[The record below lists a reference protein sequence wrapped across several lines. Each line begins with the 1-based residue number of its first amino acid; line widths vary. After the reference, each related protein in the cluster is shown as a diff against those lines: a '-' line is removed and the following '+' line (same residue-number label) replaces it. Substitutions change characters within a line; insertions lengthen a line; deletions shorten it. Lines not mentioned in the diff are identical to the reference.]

1 MATLTTTVQE
11 SVTINGKSYGN
22 TIEKTHSSIEQVYQQ
37 VVNVDTSVQEL
48 FGFAASEKAG
58 DVAIDKAKYIRFTNL
73 GANFVTIY
81 FSSDSATGSVED
93 IAVLQAQ
100 YEANR
105 LAYDRE
111 MKELKETVKAIFNK
125 LDSIEQALRDK

>member
-1 MATLTTTVQE
+1 MEMLEFIIQWLAAPLAFV
-11 SVTINGKSYGN
+11 VWFLFMKSTKN
-22 TIEKTHSSIEQVYQQ
+22 E
-37 VVNVDTSVQEL
+37 
-48 FGFAASEKAG
+48 
-58 DVAIDKAKYIRFTNL
+58 R
-73 GANFVTIY
+73 
-81 FSSDSATGSVED
+81 D

-100 YEANR
+100 YESNR

>member
-1 MATLTTTVQE
+1 MEMLELIMQWLVAPLAGIVWFLFM
-11 SVTINGKSYGN
+11 KSSKN
-22 TIEKTHSSIEQVYQQ
+22 E
-37 VVNVDTSVQEL
+37 
-48 FGFAASEKAG
+48 
-58 DVAIDKAKYIRFTNL
+58 R
-73 GANFVTIY
+73 
-81 FSSDSATGSVED
+81 D

-125 LDSIEQALRDK
+125 LDSIEQALRDR

>member
-1 MATLTTTVQE
+1 MEMLEFIAQWLATPLAFV
-11 SVTINGKSYGN
+11 VWFLFMKSSKN
-22 TIEKTHSSIEQVYQQ
+22 EK
-37 VVNVDTSVQEL
+37 
-48 FGFAASEKAG
+48 
-58 DVAIDKAKYIRFTNL
+58 
-73 GANFVTIY
+73 
-81 FSSDSATGSVED
+81 D

-100 YEANR
+100 YESNR

>member
-1 MATLTTTVQE
+1 MEMIEFITQWLAAPLAFV
-11 SVTINGKSYGN
+11 VWFLFMKSTKN
-22 TIEKTHSSIEQVYQQ
+22 E
-37 VVNVDTSVQEL
+37 
-48 FGFAASEKAG
+48 
-58 DVAIDKAKYIRFTNL
+58 R
-73 GANFVTIY
+73 
-81 FSSDSATGSVED
+81 D

-100 YEANR
+100 YESNR

>member
-1 MATLTTTVQE
+1 MLELIMQWLVAPLAGIVWFLFM
-11 SVTINGKSYGN
+11 KSSKN
-22 TIEKTHSSIEQVYQQ
+22 E
-37 VVNVDTSVQEL
+37 
-48 FGFAASEKAG
+48 
-58 DVAIDKAKYIRFTNL
+58 R
-73 GANFVTIY
+73 
-81 FSSDSATGSVED
+81 D

-125 LDSIEQALRDK
+125 LDSIEQALREK

>member
-1 MATLTTTVQE
+1 MEMLELIMQWLVAPLAGIVWFLFM
-11 SVTINGKSYGN
+11 KSSKN
-22 TIEKTHSSIEQVYQQ
+22 E
-37 VVNVDTSVQEL
+37 
-48 FGFAASEKAG
+48 
-58 DVAIDKAKYIRFTNL
+58 R
-73 GANFVTIY
+73 
-81 FSSDSATGSVED
+81 D

-125 LDSIEQALRDK
+125 LDSIEKALREK

>member
-1 MATLTTTVQE
+1 MEMLELIMQWLVAPLAGIVWFLFM
-11 SVTINGKSYGN
+11 KSSKN
-22 TIEKTHSSIEQVYQQ
+22 E
-37 VVNVDTSVQEL
+37 
-48 FGFAASEKAG
+48 
-58 DVAIDKAKYIRFTNL
+58 R
-73 GANFVTIY
+73 
-81 FSSDSATGSVED
+81 D

-125 LDSIEQALRDK
+125 LDSTEQALREK